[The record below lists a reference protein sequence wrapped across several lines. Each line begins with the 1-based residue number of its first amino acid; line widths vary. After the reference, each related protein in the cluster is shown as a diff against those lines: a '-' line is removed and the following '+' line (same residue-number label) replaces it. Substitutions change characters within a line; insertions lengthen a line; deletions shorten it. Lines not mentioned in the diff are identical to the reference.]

1 MILMKVSF
9 SQVIMLVIVD
19 HLLTH
24 LLNYFCST
32 IWLIWL
38 NGRVFINELSGCG
51 SNPVA
56 VFQTSVIAPVLSKEF
71 LDTQVTT
78 ECRFTLK
85 CVCDM
90 RRTDSHINGT

>member
-19 HLLTH
+19 H